1 MIRVSMIFLYEQ
13 LYLSFRKLK
22 VPKDVLG
29 NKGNVVVW
37 CVTLQ
42 VLIIRLQERAV
53 KNSLN
58 FWEGNLTEILKGLF
72 VSRK

>member
-1 MIRVSMIFLYEQ
+1 MRVSRIFLYEQ
-13 LYLSFRKLK
+13 LCLVFRKLK

-29 NKGNVVVW
+29 IKGNVIVW
-37 CVTLQ
+37 CVTLE

-58 FWEGNLTEILKGLF
+58 FWEGNLTEILRRLF
-72 VSRK
+72 ASRK